1 VEFTLLGAAAIGVLG
16 FWLMLRWEAKRGN
29 AAGCAVDLWDAGLIA
44 AVSGLFVGRI
54 VAMLQVGINP
64 LTDPAQIILIRSGV
78 STAATAVAALG
89 VFAFISRG
97 SLLEAADGIAPA
109 ALAGLAGWH
118 AGCLTSASCVG
129 SESSLP
135 WAYALEGSSITR
147 HPVELYTAGALLLAS
162 IGIAMWKQYG
172 KPPIGI
178 PAGLGLIAA
187 GGIRLATEPARIS
200 LAGGPVWLYMGGV
213 VAGVGLISYSLVR
226 RYSATTG

>member
-1 VEFTLLGAAAIGVLG
+1 MEFTLLGAAAIGIFA

-29 AAGCAVDLWDAGLIA
+29 AAGCAVDLWDAGLIC

-54 VAMLQVGINP
+54 VSMLQAGINP

-78 STAATAVAALG
+78 SPAVAAVAALG

-97 SLLEAADGIAPA
+97 SLLAAADGIAPA

-129 SESSLP
+129 SESSVP

-162 IGIAMWKQYG
+162 IGIALWKQYG

-178 PAGLGLIAA
+178 PAGLGLVAA
-187 GGIRLATEPARIS
+187 GGIRLATEPVRIS
-200 LAGGPVWLYMGGV
+200 LNGGPVWLYIGGV
-213 VAGVGLISYSLVR
+213 VAGVSLVGYSLVR